1 MGTPPYELTIH
12 IDAIKLVA
20 PQPISLKCKC
30 SLKEIT

>member
-30 SLKEIT
+30 GLKEIT